1 MILDYIGKIFLVL
14 GILFFI
20 AALYHLYKNDVLE
33 TISGVK
39 EFEQA
44 QEVYNQK
51 LNESRKVFDD
61 LNKKNINRGG
71 DTGEVK
77 ILSEL
82 SIIPAKSDASRELE
96 DLEALYKQAEKRIQK
111 EDKMLGEE
119 KTSFLDEEEQTTYLD
134 DEKTSFLEDEF
145 VDEDKTSFLEEDDEK
160 TSFLE
165 VEDEKTDFLDSDE
178 EKTMFLDEE
187 KTTFLEEEEEKTSF
201 LEVDDEKTEFLS
213 DEEEKTT
220 FLD

>member
-44 QEVYNQK
+44 QEIYNQK
-51 LNESRKVFDD
+51 LDESRKVFDD
-61 LNKKNINRGG
+61 LDKKNINRGG

-96 DLEALYKQAEKRIQK
+96 NLEALYKQAEKRMQ
-111 EDKMLGEE
+111 EEGEQLDEE
-119 KTSFLDEEEQTTYLD
+119 KTSFLEEEN
-134 DEKTSFLEDEF
+134 EKTDFLP
-145 VDEDKTSFLEEDDEK
+145 
-160 TSFLE
+160 
-165 VEDEKTDFLDSDE
+165 VEDEKTDFLDA
-178 EKTMFLDEE
+178 DEE
-187 KTTFLEEEEEKTSF
+187 KTTFL
-201 LEVDDEKTEFLS
+201 D
-213 DEEEKTT
+213 
-220 FLD
+220 

>member
-14 GILFFI
+14 GILFFV

-51 LNESRKVFDD
+51 LDESRKVFDD
-61 LNKKNINRGG
+61 LDKKNINRGG

-96 DLEALYKQAEKRIQK
+96 DLEALYKQAEKRMQE
-111 EDKMLGEE
+111 EDKP
-119 KTSFLDEEEQTTYLD
+119 FDE
-134 DEKTSFLEDEF
+134 EKTSFLED
-145 VDEDKTSFLEEDDEK
+145 DEDKTSFLEEDDEK
-160 TSFLE
+160 TSFFE
-165 VEDEKTDFLDSDE
+165 VEDEKTEFLSDD
-178 EKTMFLDEE
+178 TE
-187 KTTFLEEEEEKTSF
+187 KTTF
-201 LEVDDEKTEFLS
+201 LEVDDEKTDFL
-213 DEEEKTT
+213 E
-220 FLD
+220 

>member
-1 MILDYIGKIFLVL
+1 MVLDYISKIFLVL
-14 GILFFI
+14 GVLFFI

-44 QEVYNQK
+44 QEIYNQK
-51 LNESRKVFDD
+51 LDESRKVFDD
-61 LNKKNINRGG
+61 LDKKNINRGG

-96 DLEALYKQAEKRIQK
+96 DLEALYKQAEKRMQ
-111 EDKMLGEE
+111 EE
-119 KTSFLDEEEQTTYLD
+119 ECSEKIAYLDEE
-134 DEKTSFLEDEF
+134 
-145 VDEDKTSFLEEDDEK
+145 KTSFLEEDEERTD
-160 TSFLE
+160 SLP

-178 EKTMFLDEE
+178 EKTMFLEDGEE
-187 KTTFLEEEEEKTSF
+187 KTTFLEEDEKTSF
-201 LEVDDEKTEFLS
+201 LETDDEKTEFLS
-213 DEEEKTT
+213 DEDEKTT
-220 FLD
+220 FLE

>member
-51 LNESRKVFDD
+51 LDESRKVFDD

-96 DLEALYKQAEKRIQK
+96 DLEALYKQAEKRMQE
-111 EDKMLGEE
+111 EDKEFGEE
-119 KTSFLDEEEQTTYLD
+119 KITYLDTEEEKTMYLD

-145 VDEDKTSFLEEDDEK
+145 IDEDKTSFLEDDEK

-165 VEDEKTDFLDSDE
+165 VG
-178 EKTMFLDEE
+178 
-187 KTTFLEEEEEKTSF
+187 
-201 LEVDDEKTEFLS
+201 DEKTEFLS
-213 DEEEKTT
+213 GDDESTTFLDVENEKTEFLSDDEEKTT
-220 FLD
+220 FMD

>member
-1 MILDYIGKIFLVL
+1 MILDYVSKIFLVL
-14 GILFFI
+14 GILFFL

-44 QEVYNQK
+44 QEIYNQK
-51 LNESRKVFDD
+51 LDESRKVFDD

-96 DLEALYKQAEKRIQK
+96 DLEALYKQAEKRMR
-111 EDKMLGEE
+111 EEEPYSE
-119 KTSFLDEEEQTTYLD
+119 KTAYLDDEEQTTYLD
-134 DEKTSFLEDEF
+134 DEKTSFLEE
-145 VDEDKTSFLEEDDEK
+145 DEK
-160 TSFLE
+160 TDFLP

-178 EKTMFLDEE
+178 EKTIFLEDSEE
-187 KTTFLEEEEEKTSF
+187 KQHS
-201 LEVDDEKTEFLS
+201 
-213 DEEEKTT
+213 
-220 FLD
+220 

>member
-1 MILDYIGKIFLVL
+1 MILDYVSKIFLVL

-51 LNESRKVFDD
+51 LDESRKVFDD

-82 SIIPAKSDASRELE
+82 SIIPAKSDASKELE
-96 DLEALYKQAEKRIQK
+96 DLEALYKKAEARMNSEQNNESIY
-111 EDKMLGEE
+111 EE
-119 KTSFLDEEEQTTYLD
+119 
-134 DEKTSFLEDEF
+134 
-145 VDEDKTSFLEEDDEK
+145 KTSFLEEDDEK
-160 TSFLE
+160 TDFLP
-165 VEDEKTDFLDSDE
+165 VGDEKTDFLDADE
-178 EKTMFLDEE
+178 EKTMFLEDSEEKTTFLEDSDEKTAFLGVEDEKTEFLSEDEE
-187 KTTFLEEEEEKTSF
+187 KTTFLE
-201 LEVDDEKTEFLS
+201 
-213 DEEEKTT
+213 
-220 FLD
+220 

>member
-44 QEVYNQK
+44 QEIYNQK
-51 LNESRKVFDD
+51 LDESRKVFDD

-96 DLEALYKQAEKRIQK
+96 DLEALYKQAEKRMQEK
-111 EDKMLGEE
+111 DEQLDEE
-119 KTSFLDEEEQTTYLD
+119 KTSFLEEE
-134 DEKTSFLEDEF
+134 
-145 VDEDKTSFLEEDDEK
+145 EDKTDFLP
-160 TSFLE
+160 

-178 EKTMFLDEE
+178 EKTMFLEDGEE
-187 KTTFLEEEEEKTSF
+187 KTTFLEEDEEKTAF
-201 LEVDDEKTEFLS
+201 LSVKDEKTEFLS
-213 DEEEKTT
+213 EDEEKTT

>member
-1 MILDYIGKIFLVL
+1 MLDYVSKIFLVL

-44 QEVYNQK
+44 QEIYNQK
-51 LNESRKVFDD
+51 LDESRKVFDD

-96 DLEALYKQAEKRIQK
+96 DLEALYKQAEKRMQE
-111 EDKMLGEE
+111 EDKKLSEEKTAYLNTEEE
-119 KTSFLDEEEQTTYLD
+119 KTSFLEGE
-134 DEKTSFLEDEF
+134 
-145 VDEDKTSFLEEDDEK
+145 EDKTSFLEEEDDEK

-165 VEDEKTDFLDSDE
+165 VEDEKTEFLSD
-178 EKTMFLDEE
+178 DNE
-187 KTTFLEEEEEKTSF
+187 KTTF
-201 LEVDDEKTEFLS
+201 LEVDDEKTDFLS
-213 DEEEKTT
+213 DDEEKTT

>member
-1 MILDYIGKIFLVL
+1 MVLDYISKIFLVL

-20 AALYHLYKNDVLE
+20 VALYHLYKNDVLE

-51 LNESRKVFDD
+51 LDESRKVFDD
-61 LNKKNINRGG
+61 LDKKNINRGS

-96 DLEALYKQAEKRIQK
+96 DLEALYKQAERRMQE
-111 EDKMLGEE
+111 EDKKLSEE
-119 KTSFLDEEEQTTYLD
+119 KTAYLD
-134 DEKTSFLEDEF
+134 TEEEKTSFLEDE
-145 VDEDKTSFLEEDDEK
+145 EDKTSFLEEDDEK

-165 VEDEKTDFLDSDE
+165 VEDEKTEFLSD
-178 EKTMFLDEE
+178 D
-187 KTTFLEEEEEKTSF
+187 EKTSF
-201 LEVDDEKTEFLS
+201 LNVDDEKTEFLS
-213 DEEEKTT
+213 ESDEEKTT

>member
-1 MILDYIGKIFLVL
+1 MILDYVSKIFLVL
-14 GILFFI
+14 GILFFL

-51 LNESRKVFDD
+51 LDESRKVFDD

-96 DLEALYKQAEKRIQK
+96 DLEALYKKAEARMNSEQNS
-111 EDKMLGEE
+111 ESVYEE
-119 KTSFLDEEEQTTYLD
+119 
-134 DEKTSFLEDEF
+134 
-145 VDEDKTSFLEEDDEK
+145 KTSFLEEDEK
-160 TSFLE
+160 TDFLP
-165 VEDEKTDFLDSDE
+165 VEDEKTDFLDADE
-178 EKTMFLDEE
+178 EKTMFLEDGEEKTAFLEDSDEKTAFLGVEDEKTEFLSEDDEE
-187 KTTFLEEEEEKTSF
+187 KTTFLE
-201 LEVDDEKTEFLS
+201 
-213 DEEEKTT
+213 
-220 FLD
+220 

>member
-1 MILDYIGKIFLVL
+1 MVLDYISKIFLVL

-44 QEVYNQK
+44 QEIYNQK
-51 LNESRKVFDD
+51 LDESRKVFDD

-96 DLEALYKQAEKRIQK
+96 DLEALYKQAEKRMREEEQYS
-111 EDKMLGEE
+111 E
-119 KTSFLDEEEQTTYLD
+119 KTAYLDEEEQTTYLD
-134 DEKTSFLEDEF
+134 NEKTSFLEDEF
-145 VDEDKTSFLEEDDEK
+145 VNEDKTSFLEEDDEK

-165 VEDEKTDFLDSDE
+165 VEDEKTEFLSDN
-178 EKTMFLDEE
+178 EE
-187 KTTFLEEEEEKTSF
+187 KTTFLNM
-201 LEVDDEKTEFLS
+201 DDEKTDFLS
-213 DEEEKTT
+213 NDDEKTT

>member
-1 MILDYIGKIFLVL
+1 MVLDYITKIFLVL

-44 QEVYNQK
+44 QEIYNQK
-51 LNESRKVFDD
+51 LDESRKVFDD
-61 LNKKNINRGG
+61 LDKKNINRGG

-96 DLEALYKQAEKRIQK
+96 DLEALYKQAERRMQE
-111 EDKMLGEE
+111 EDRKLGEE
-119 KTSFLDEEEQTTYLD
+119 KTTYLD
-134 DEKTSFLEDEF
+134 DEKTSFLEE
-145 VDEDKTSFLEEDDEK
+145 DEK
-160 TSFLE
+160 TDFLP

-178 EKTMFLDEE
+178 EKTMFLEESEE
-187 KTTFLEEEEEKTSF
+187 KTTFLDVE
-201 LEVDDEKTEFLS
+201 DEKTEFLS
-213 DEEEKTT
+213 DDEEKTT

>member
-1 MILDYIGKIFLVL
+1 MILDYVSKIFLVL
-14 GILFFI
+14 GVLFFL

-44 QEVYNQK
+44 QEIYNQK
-51 LNESRKVFDD
+51 LDESRKVFDD

-96 DLEALYKQAEKRIQK
+96 DLEALYKQAEKRMQE
-111 EDKMLGEE
+111 EDKKLSEE
-119 KTSFLDEEEQTTYLD
+119 KTAYLNTEEE
-134 DEKTSFLEDEF
+134 
-145 VDEDKTSFLEEDDEK
+145 KTSFLEEDEK
-160 TSFLE
+160 TDFLP
-165 VEDEKTDFLDSDE
+165 VEDEKTDFLDADE
-178 EKTMFLDEE
+178 EKTMFLEDGEE
-187 KTTFLEEEEEKTSF
+187 KTAFLDAE
-201 LEVDDEKTEFLS
+201 DEKTDFLS
-213 DEEEKTT
+213 DEDEKTT

>member
-1 MILDYIGKIFLVL
+1 MVLDYISKMFLVL
-14 GILFFI
+14 GVLFFL

-44 QEVYNQK
+44 QEIYNQK
-51 LNESRKVFDD
+51 LDESRKVFDD
-61 LNKKNINRGG
+61 LDKKNINRGG

-96 DLEALYKQAEKRIQK
+96 DLEALYKQAEKRMQE
-111 EDKMLGEE
+111 EDEQLDEE
-119 KTSFLDEEEQTTYLD
+119 KTSFLEEE
-134 DEKTSFLEDEF
+134 
-145 VDEDKTSFLEEDDEK
+145 EDKTDFLP
-160 TSFLE
+160 

-178 EKTMFLDEE
+178 EKTMFLEDGEEKTIFLEENEEKTAFLSVEDEKTEFLSKDEE
-187 KTTFLEEEEEKTSF
+187 KTTFL
-201 LEVDDEKTEFLS
+201 D
-213 DEEEKTT
+213 
-220 FLD
+220 

>member
-1 MILDYIGKIFLVL
+1 MVLDYIGKIFLVL

-44 QEVYNQK
+44 QEIYNQK
-51 LNESRKVFDD
+51 LDESRKVFDN

-96 DLEALYKQAEKRIQK
+96 DLEALYKQAKKRMQE
-111 EDKMLGEE
+111 EDKKLSEEKTAYLNTEEE
-119 KTSFLDEEEQTTYLD
+119 KTSFLEGE
-134 DEKTSFLEDEF
+134 
-145 VDEDKTSFLEEDDEK
+145 EDKTSFLEEDDDEK

-165 VEDEKTDFLDSDE
+165 VEDEKTEFLSD
-178 EKTMFLDEE
+178 DNE
-187 KTTFLEEEEEKTSF
+187 KTTF
-201 LEVDDEKTEFLS
+201 LEVDDEKTDFLS
-213 DEEEKTT
+213 DDEEKTT

>member
-1 MILDYIGKIFLVL
+1 MILDYISKIFLVL
-14 GILFFI
+14 GILFFL

-44 QEVYNQK
+44 QEVYTQK
-51 LNESRKVFDD
+51 LDESRKVFDD

-96 DLEALYKQAEKRIQK
+96 DLEALYKQAEKRMQE
-111 EDKMLGEE
+111 EDKMLG
-119 KTSFLDEEEQTTYLD
+119 EEEQTTYLD

-145 VDEDKTSFLEEDDEK
+145 IDEDKTSFLEEDEEK

-165 VEDEKTDFLDSDE
+165 VEDEKTEFLSGDDEKTTFLDAED
-178 EKTMFLDEE
+178 EKTEFLSESDEE
-187 KTTFLEEEEEKTSF
+187 KTTFLE
-201 LEVDDEKTEFLS
+201 
-213 DEEEKTT
+213 
-220 FLD
+220 

>member
-51 LNESRKVFDD
+51 LDESRKVFDN

-96 DLEALYKQAEKRIQK
+96 DLEALYKQAKKRMQE
-111 EDKMLGEE
+111 EDNMLGEE

-134 DEKTSFLEDEF
+134 EEKTSFLEDEF
-145 VDEDKTSFLEEDDEK
+145 IDEDKTSFLEEDDEK

-165 VEDEKTDFLDSDE
+165 VEDEKTEFLSNDDEKATFLDVDDEKTDFLSD
-178 EKTMFLDEE
+178 DEE
-187 KTTFLEEEEEKTSF
+187 KTTFL
-201 LEVDDEKTEFLS
+201 D
-213 DEEEKTT
+213 
-220 FLD
+220 

>member
-1 MILDYIGKIFLVL
+1 MVLDYIGKIFLVL

-44 QEVYNQK
+44 QEIYNQK
-51 LNESRKVFDD
+51 LDESRKVFDD

-96 DLEALYKQAEKRIQK
+96 DLEALYKQAEKRMQEENK
-111 EDKMLGEE
+111 QLDEKTAYLDAEEE
-119 KTSFLDEEEQTTYLD
+119 KTMYLD
-134 DEKTSFLEDEF
+134 DEKTSFLEDGF
-145 VDEDKTSFLEEDDEK
+145 IDEDKTSFLEEDD
-160 TSFLE
+160 
-165 VEDEKTDFLDSDE
+165 
-178 EKTMFLDEE
+178 
-187 KTTFLEEEEEKTSF
+187 EKTSF

-220 FLD
+220 FLDVDDEKTDFLSDEEEKTTFLD

>member
-20 AALYHLYKNDVLE
+20 VALYHLYKNDVLE

-51 LNESRKVFDD
+51 LDESRKVFDD

-96 DLEALYKQAEKRIQK
+96 DLEALYKKAEARMNSEQNN
-111 EDKMLGEE
+111 ESAYEE
-119 KTSFLDEEEQTTYLD
+119 
-134 DEKTSFLEDEF
+134 
-145 VDEDKTSFLEEDDEK
+145 KTSFLEEDEERTD
-160 TSFLE
+160 FLP
-165 VEDEKTDFLDSDE
+165 VEDEKTAFLDSDE
-178 EKTMFLDEE
+178 EKTMFLEDGEE
-187 KTTFLEEEEEKTSF
+187 KTTFLEEDEKTSF
-201 LEVDDEKTEFLS
+201 LETDDEKTEFLS
-213 DEEEKTT
+213 DEDEKTT
-220 FLD
+220 FLE

>member
-1 MILDYIGKIFLVL
+1 MILDYVSKIFLVL
-14 GILFFI
+14 GVLFFL

-51 LNESRKVFDD
+51 LDESRKVFDD

-96 DLEALYKQAEKRIQK
+96 DLEALYKQAEKRMQE
-111 EDKMLGEE
+111 EDKQ
-119 KTSFLDEEEQTTYLD
+119 FDEG
-134 DEKTSFLEDEF
+134 
-145 VDEDKTSFLEEDDEK
+145 KTSFLEEEDER
-160 TSFLE
+160 TDFLP
-165 VEDEKTDFLDSDE
+165 VEDEKTDFLDTDE
-178 EKTMFLDEE
+178 EKTMFLEDSEEKTTFLEESDEKTAFLGVEDEKTEFLSEDEE
-187 KTTFLEEEEEKTSF
+187 KTTFLE
-201 LEVDDEKTEFLS
+201 
-213 DEEEKTT
+213 
-220 FLD
+220 

>member
-1 MILDYIGKIFLVL
+1 MILDYVSKIFLVL
-14 GILFFI
+14 GVLFFL

-51 LNESRKVFDD
+51 LDESRKVFDD
-61 LNKKNINRGG
+61 LDKKNINRGG

-96 DLEALYKQAEKRIQK
+96 DLEALYKKAEARMNSEQNS
-111 EDKMLGEE
+111 ESVYEE
-119 KTSFLDEEEQTTYLD
+119 
-134 DEKTSFLEDEF
+134 
-145 VDEDKTSFLEEDDEK
+145 KTSFLEEDEK
-160 TSFLE
+160 TDFLP
-165 VEDEKTDFLDSDE
+165 VEDEKTDFLDADE
-178 EKTMFLDEE
+178 EKTMFLEDGEE
-187 KTTFLEEEEEKTSF
+187 KTTFLEEDEAKTAF
-201 LEVDDEKTEFLS
+201 LSVEDEKTKFLS
-213 DEEEKTT
+213 EDEEKTT

>member
-1 MILDYIGKIFLVL
+1 MILDYVSKIFLVL

-44 QEVYNQK
+44 QEIYNQK
-51 LNESRKVFDD
+51 LDESRKVFDD
-61 LNKKNINRGG
+61 LDKKNINRGG

-96 DLEALYKQAEKRIQK
+96 DLEALYKQAEKRMQE
-111 EDKMLGEE
+111 EDEQFSEE
-119 KTSFLDEEEQTTYLD
+119 KTSFLEE
-134 DEKTSFLEDEF
+134 
-145 VDEDKTSFLEEDDEK
+145 
-160 TSFLE
+160 
-165 VEDEKTDFLDSDE
+165 EDEKTDFLSVENEKTDFLDADE
-178 EKTMFLDEE
+178 EKTIFLEDDEG
-187 KTTFLEEEEEKTSF
+187 KTTFLEDSDEKTAF
-201 LEVDDEKTEFLS
+201 LDANDEKTEFLS
-213 DEEEKTT
+213 GEEEKTT

>member
-1 MILDYIGKIFLVL
+1 MILDYVSKIFLVL
-14 GILFFI
+14 GVLFFL

-44 QEVYNQK
+44 QEIYNQK
-51 LNESRKVFDD
+51 LDESRKVFDN

-96 DLEALYKQAEKRIQK
+96 DLEALYKQAEKGMQE
-111 EDKMLGEE
+111 EDKMLNEE
-119 KTSFLDEEEQTTYLD
+119 KTACLDEEEQTTYLD

-165 VEDEKTDFLDSDE
+165 VDDKNTEFLSN
-178 EKTMFLDEE
+178 DEE
-187 KTTFLEEEEEKTSF
+187 KTTFLD
-201 LEVDDEKTEFLS
+201 VDDEKTDFLS

-220 FLD
+220 FLE

>member
-14 GILFFI
+14 GVLFFI

-51 LNESRKVFDD
+51 LDESRKVFDN

-96 DLEALYKQAEKRIQK
+96 DLEALYKQAKKRMQE
-111 EDKMLGEE
+111 EDNMLGEE

-134 DEKTSFLEDEF
+134 EEKTSFLEDEF
-145 VDEDKTSFLEEDDEK
+145 IDEDKTSFLEEDDEK
-160 TSFLE
+160 TSFLK
-165 VEDEKTDFLDSDE
+165 VEDEKTEFLSNDDEKATFLDVDDEKTDFLSD
-178 EKTMFLDEE
+178 DEE
-187 KTTFLEEEEEKTSF
+187 KTTFL
-201 LEVDDEKTEFLS
+201 D
-213 DEEEKTT
+213 
-220 FLD
+220 

>member
-14 GILFFI
+14 GILFFV

-44 QEVYNQK
+44 QEIYNQK
-51 LNESRKVFDD
+51 LDESRKVFDN

-96 DLEALYKQAEKRIQK
+96 DLEALYKQAERRMQ
-111 EDKMLGEE
+111 EEEQYSE
-119 KTSFLDEEEQTTYLD
+119 KTAYLDEEEQTTYLD
-134 DEKTSFLEDEF
+134 DEKTSFLKEEDERTDF
-145 VDEDKTSFLEEDDEK
+145 LPVEDEKTDFLSSDEEKTIFLEDSEEKTTFLEDDEK

-165 VEDEKTDFLDSDE
+165 T
-178 EKTMFLDEE
+178 
-187 KTTFLEEEEEKTSF
+187 
-201 LEVDDEKTEFLS
+201 DDEKTEFLS
-213 DEEEKTT
+213 DEDEKTT

>member
-51 LNESRKVFDD
+51 LDESRKVFDD

-96 DLEALYKQAEKRIQK
+96 DLEALYKQAEKRMQE
-111 EDKMLGEE
+111 EDKPFDEE
-119 KTSFLDEEEQTTYLD
+119 KTSFLEEE
-134 DEKTSFLEDEF
+134 DERTDFLP
-145 VDEDKTSFLEEDDEK
+145 
-160 TSFLE
+160 
-165 VEDEKTDFLDSDE
+165 VEDEKTDFLDADE
-178 EKTMFLDEE
+178 EKTMFLEDGEEKTTFLEESDEKTAFLGVEDEKTEFLSDDEE
-187 KTTFLEEEEEKTSF
+187 KTTFLE
-201 LEVDDEKTEFLS
+201 
-213 DEEEKTT
+213 
-220 FLD
+220 

>member
-1 MILDYIGKIFLVL
+1 MILDYVSKIFLVL

-44 QEVYNQK
+44 QEIYNQK
-51 LNESRKVFDD
+51 LDESRKVFDN

-96 DLEALYKQAEKRIQK
+96 DLEALYKQAEKRIQE
-111 EDKMLGEE
+111 EDKELGEE
-119 KTSFLDEEEQTTYLD
+119 KTAYLD
-134 DEKTSFLEDEF
+134 TEEEKTSFLED
-145 VDEDKTSFLEEDDEK
+145 DEDKTSFLEEDNEK

-165 VEDEKTDFLDSDE
+165 VEDEKTEFLSD
-178 EKTMFLDEE
+178 DEE
-187 KTTFLEEEEEKTSF
+187 KTTFLD
-201 LEVDDEKTEFLS
+201 VDDEKTDFLS
-213 DEEEKTT
+213 DDEEKTT

>member
-1 MILDYIGKIFLVL
+1 MILDYVSKIFLAL
-14 GILFFI
+14 GVLFFL

-44 QEVYNQK
+44 QEIYNQK
-51 LNESRKVFDD
+51 LDESRKVFDD
-61 LNKKNINRGG
+61 LDKKNINRGG

-96 DLEALYKQAEKRIQK
+96 DLEALYKQAEKRMQE
-111 EDKMLGEE
+111 EDKELGEE
-119 KTSFLDEEEQTTYLD
+119 KTTYLDTEEERTMYID

-145 VDEDKTSFLEEDDEK
+145 VDEDKTSFLEEDEKTEFLSDDEDSTTFLEDSDEK
-160 TSFLE
+160 TEFLSE
-165 VEDEKTDFLDSDE
+165 S
-178 EKTMFLDEE
+178 DEE
-187 KTTFLEEEEEKTSF
+187 KTTFL
-201 LEVDDEKTEFLS
+201 D
-213 DEEEKTT
+213 
-220 FLD
+220 

>member
-1 MILDYIGKIFLVL
+1 MILDYVSKIFLVL
-14 GILFFI
+14 GILFFLT
-20 AALYHLYKNDVLE
+20 ALYHLYKNDVLE

-44 QEVYNQK
+44 QEIYNQK
-51 LNESRKVFDD
+51 LDESRKVFDD
-61 LNKKNINRGG
+61 LSKKNINRGG

-96 DLEALYKQAEKRIQK
+96 GLEALYKQAEKRMQE
-111 EDKMLGEE
+111 EDKMLDEE

-145 VDEDKTSFLEEDDEK
+145 VDKDKTSFLEEDDEK
-160 TSFLE
+160 TSFIE
-165 VEDEKTDFLDSDE
+165 VE
-178 EKTMFLDEE
+178 
-187 KTTFLEEEEEKTSF
+187 
-201 LEVDDEKTEFLS
+201 DEKTEFLS
-213 DEEEKTT
+213 DDDEKTTFLDAEDEKTEFLSENDEEKTT

>member
-44 QEVYNQK
+44 QEIYNQK
-51 LNESRKVFDD
+51 LDESRKVFDD

-96 DLEALYKQAEKRIQK
+96 DLEALYKQAEKGMQE
-111 EDKMLGEE
+111 EDKKLSEEKTAYLNTEEE
-119 KTSFLDEEEQTTYLD
+119 KTSFLEENEKTDFLPVEDKKTDFLDADEEKKMFLEDGEEKTTFLEES
-134 DEKTSFLEDEF
+134 DEKTAFL
-145 VDEDKTSFLEEDDEK
+145 S
-160 TSFLE
+160 
-165 VEDEKTDFLDSDE
+165 VEDEKTEFLSE
-178 EKTMFLDEE
+178 DEE
-187 KTTFLEEEEEKTSF
+187 KTTFLE
-201 LEVDDEKTEFLS
+201 
-213 DEEEKTT
+213 
-220 FLD
+220 

>member
-1 MILDYIGKIFLVL
+1 MILDYIGKIFLAL
-14 GILFFI
+14 GVLFFV

-51 LNESRKVFDD
+51 LDESRKVFDD

-96 DLEALYKQAEKRIQK
+96 DLEALYKQAERRMQE
-111 EDKMLGEE
+111 EDKRLDEE
-119 KTSFLDEEEQTTYLD
+119 KTTYLDAEEEQTAYLD

-145 VDEDKTSFLEEDDEK
+145 IDEDKTSFLEEDEK

-165 VEDEKTDFLDSDE
+165 VE
-178 EKTMFLDEE
+178 
-187 KTTFLEEEEEKTSF
+187 
-201 LEVDDEKTEFLS
+201 DEKTEFLS

-220 FLD
+220 FLNTDNEKTDFLLSDEEKTTFLD

>member
-1 MILDYIGKIFLVL
+1 MMLDYVSKIFLVL
-14 GILFFI
+14 GILFFL

-51 LNESRKVFDD
+51 LDESRKVFDD

-96 DLEALYKQAEKRIQK
+96 DLEALYKQAEKRMQEK
-111 EDKMLGEE
+111 DALCSE
-119 KTSFLDEEEQTTYLD
+119 KTAYLDEEEQTTYLD
-134 DEKTSFLEDEF
+134 DEKTSFLEDEEEKTDF
-145 VDEDKTSFLEEDDEK
+145 LTVENEKTDFLDSDDEKTIFLEDGEKKTTFLEEDDEK

-165 VEDEKTDFLDSDE
+165 T
-178 EKTMFLDEE
+178 
-187 KTTFLEEEEEKTSF
+187 
-201 LEVDDEKTEFLS
+201 DDEKTEFLS
-213 DEEEKTT
+213 DEDEKTT

>member
-1 MILDYIGKIFLVL
+1 MILDYVSKIFLVL
-14 GILFFI
+14 GILFFL

-51 LNESRKVFDD
+51 LDESRKVFDD

-96 DLEALYKQAEKRIQK
+96 DLEALYKQAEKRIQE
-111 EDKMLGEE
+111 EDKELGEE
-119 KTSFLDEEEQTTYLD
+119 KTAYLDTEEE
-134 DEKTSFLEDEF
+134 KISFLED
-145 VDEDKTSFLEEDDEK
+145 DEDKTSFLEEDNEK

-165 VEDEKTDFLDSDE
+165 VEDEKTEFLSD
-178 EKTMFLDEE
+178 DEE
-187 KTTFLEEEEEKTSF
+187 KTTFLD
-201 LEVDDEKTEFLS
+201 VDDEKTDFLS
-213 DEEEKTT
+213 DDEEKTT

>member
-1 MILDYIGKIFLVL
+1 MVLDYISKIFLVL
-14 GILFFI
+14 GVLFFL

-51 LNESRKVFDD
+51 LDESRKVFDD

-96 DLEALYKQAEKRIQK
+96 DLEALYKQAEKRMQE
-111 EDKMLGEE
+111 EDKPFDEE
-119 KTSFLDEEEQTTYLD
+119 KTSFLEEEDERTDFLPVE
-134 DEKTSFLEDEF
+134 DEKTDFLSSDEEKTIFLEDSE
-145 VDEDKTSFLEEDDEK
+145 EKTTLLEDDEK

-165 VEDEKTDFLDSDE
+165 TDGQLP
-178 EKTMFLDEE
+178 
-187 KTTFLEEEEEKTSF
+187 TT
-201 LEVDDEKTEFLS
+201 
-213 DEEEKTT
+213 
-220 FLD
+220 

>member
-1 MILDYIGKIFLVL
+1 MILDYVSKIFLVL

-44 QEVYNQK
+44 QEIYNQK
-51 LNESRKVFDD
+51 LDESRKVFDNLD
-61 LNKKNINRGG
+61 KKNINRGG

-82 SIIPAKSDASRELE
+82 SIIPAKSDASKELE
-96 DLEALYKQAEKRIQK
+96 NLEALYKKAEARMNSEQNS
-111 EDKMLGEE
+111 ESAYEE
-119 KTSFLDEEEQTTYLD
+119 
-134 DEKTSFLEDEF
+134 
-145 VDEDKTSFLEEDDEK
+145 KTSFLEEDEK
-160 TSFLE
+160 TDFLP

-178 EKTMFLDEE
+178 EKTMFLEDSEE
-187 KTTFLEEEEEKTSF
+187 KTTFLEDS
-201 LEVDDEKTEFLS
+201 DEKTAFLDAEDEKTDFLS

-220 FLD
+220 FLE

>member
-1 MILDYIGKIFLVL
+1 MILDYVSKIFLVL

-51 LNESRKVFDD
+51 LDESRKVFDD

-96 DLEALYKQAEKRIQK
+96 DLEALYKQAEKRMQE
-111 EDKMLGEE
+111 EDKKLSEE
-119 KTSFLDEEEQTTYLD
+119 KAAYLNTEE
-134 DEKTSFLEDEF
+134 EKTSFLEDE
-145 VDEDKTSFLEEDDEK
+145 EDKTSFLEEDDEK

-165 VEDEKTDFLDSDE
+165 VEDEKTEFLSD
-178 EKTMFLDEE
+178 DNE
-187 KTTFLEEEEEKTSF
+187 KTTF
-201 LEVDDEKTEFLS
+201 LEVDDEKTDFLS
-213 DEEEKTT
+213 DDEEKTT

>member
-1 MILDYIGKIFLVL
+1 MVLDYISKIFLVL

-20 AALYHLYKNDVLE
+20 VALYHLYKNDVLE

-51 LNESRKVFDD
+51 LDESRKVFDD
-61 LNKKNINRGG
+61 LDKKNINRGG

-96 DLEALYKQAEKRIQK
+96 DLEALYKKAEARMNSEQNS
-111 EDKMLGEE
+111 ESVYEE
-119 KTSFLDEEEQTTYLD
+119 
-134 DEKTSFLEDEF
+134 
-145 VDEDKTSFLEEDDEK
+145 KTSFLEEDEK
-160 TSFLE
+160 TDFLP
-165 VEDEKTDFLDSDE
+165 VEDEKTDFLDADE
-178 EKTMFLDEE
+178 EKTMFLEESEEKTTFLEDSDEKTAFLGVEDEKTEFLSEDEE
-187 KTTFLEEEEEKTSF
+187 KTTFL
-201 LEVDDEKTEFLS
+201 D
-213 DEEEKTT
+213 
-220 FLD
+220 

>member
-1 MILDYIGKIFLVL
+1 MILDYVSKIFLVL
-14 GILFFI
+14 GVLFFL

-44 QEVYNQK
+44 QEIYNQK
-51 LNESRKVFDD
+51 LDESRKVFDD

-96 DLEALYKQAEKRIQK
+96 DLEALYKQAEKRIQE
-111 EDKMLGEE
+111 EDKELGEE
-119 KTSFLDEEEQTTYLD
+119 KTAYLDTEEE
-134 DEKTSFLEDEF
+134 KISFLED
-145 VDEDKTSFLEEDDEK
+145 DEDKTSFLEEDNEK

-165 VEDEKTDFLDSDE
+165 VEDEKTEFLSD
-178 EKTMFLDEE
+178 DEE
-187 KTTFLEEEEEKTSF
+187 KTTFLD
-201 LEVDDEKTEFLS
+201 VDDEKTDFLS
-213 DEEEKTT
+213 DDEEKTT